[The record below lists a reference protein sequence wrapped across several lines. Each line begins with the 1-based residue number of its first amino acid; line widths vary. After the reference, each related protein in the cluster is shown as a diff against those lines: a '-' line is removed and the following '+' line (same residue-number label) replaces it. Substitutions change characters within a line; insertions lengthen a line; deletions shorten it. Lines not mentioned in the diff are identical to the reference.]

1 MPCLRD
7 TQPNM
12 NLSNKKCGMSIK
24 SAAKYIIIAVLILS
38 QPMCLLSCSET
49 AAIKKA
55 EGEKITVCLDAGHG
69 VGDVGAISPFTDAD
83 GNTVYEKDINYSL
96 VLIIKEKLEADG
108 YEVILPRSA
117 DGEDP
122 AAGYDDEGKCKIT
135 KRVEYANANG
145 YDLYISIH
153 CNSFSDSSVSGT
165 RLYYNKGNNG
175 SQNKMLADDFSKS
188 LIDIFGK
195 EPKIYDNADL
205 YAVTATKMPA
215 CLIEIGF
222 ITNEADFESMMSEEW
237 LKKFAEAVRG
247 GINRYCGK

>member
-1 MPCLRD
+1 M
-7 TQPNM
+7 
-12 NLSNKKCGMSIK
+12 IK
-24 SAAKYIIIAVLILS
+24 SAAKYITFAVLILS
-38 QPMCLLSCSET
+38 LSLSLFSCSDSSP
-49 AAIKKA
+49 IKKA
-55 EGEKITVCLDAGHG
+55 DGEKITVCLDAGHG

-153 CNSFSDSSVSGT
+153 CNSFTDSSVSGT
-165 RLYYNKGNNG
+165 RLYYNKSNNG
-175 SQNKMLADDFSKS
+175 SQNQKLADDFSKS
-188 LIDIFGK
+188 LNGIFGK
-195 EPKIYDNADL
+195 KPKINGDADL
-205 YAVTATKMPA
+205 YAVTATNMPA

-222 ITNEADFESMMSEEW
+222 ITNESDFENMMSEAW
-237 LKKFAEAVRG
+237 LQNFAEAVRG
-247 GINRYCGK
+247 GINLYCGK